1 MEPTLAVT
9 RARRRV
15 FFRAGSI
22 EVCGGRGEGEFTRT
36 REKEG
41 RGSEDGRSRTRGGT
55 RHARS
60 RIFGAS
66 QSFLERENVVREGE
80 STRVSPL
87 FLFLFFFI
95 FVVSTPGSRY
105 YADVAGIRVPILSS
119 VSLTSESSASVRS
132 SKGKLQLGDVSPIER
147 TQTNRT
153 RIVIERSNVGGVQHL
168 PSSTIRTLS
177 SSPLFVE
184 EDRPVFVSLY
194 QRIEF

>member
-1 MEPTLAVT
+1 MMT
-9 RARRRV
+9 R
-15 FFRAGSI
+15 
-22 EVCGGRGEGEFTRT
+22 RT
-36 REKEG
+36 R
-41 RGSEDGRSRTRGGT
+41 
-55 RHARS
+55 
-60 RIFGAS
+60 F
-66 QSFLERENVVREGE
+66 F
-80 STRVSPL
+80 
-87 FLFLFFFI
+87 FLFLSFFSLFFFEGKI
-95 FVVSTPGSRY
+95 EPSSYARIFFSALSFSSVPFAPLFPSFLFFLFLVFVVSTPGSRY

-153 RIVIERSNVGGVQHL
+153 RIVIERSNVVGVQHL

>member
-1 MEPTLAVT
+1 MI
-9 RARRRV
+9 R
-15 FFRAGSI
+15 
-22 EVCGGRGEGEFTRT
+22 RT
-36 REKEG
+36 RFFFSFFKEKSNLLSTLE
-41 RGSEDGRSRTRGGT
+41 SFSLFYHFLRS
-55 RHARS
+55 
-60 RIFGAS
+60 
-66 QSFLERENVVREGE
+66 SFF
-80 STRVSPL
+80 SYSF
-87 FLFLFFFI
+87 FLSFFLFFFV